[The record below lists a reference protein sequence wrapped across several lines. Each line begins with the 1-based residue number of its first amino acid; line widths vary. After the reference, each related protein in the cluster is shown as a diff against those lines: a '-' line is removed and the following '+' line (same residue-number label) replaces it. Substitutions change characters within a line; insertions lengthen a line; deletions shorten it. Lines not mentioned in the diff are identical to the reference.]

1 MLDWKAFD
9 PALVTVMAA
18 EAGISGEDR
27 AQVVIYIGQELRGLD
42 EGNVIRYRLRPAS
55 LPMAFI

>member
-1 MLDWKAFD
+1 
-9 PALVTVMAA
+9 MAA

-42 EGNVIRYRLRPAS
+42 EGNVIRYRLRPAD
-55 LPMAFI
+55 LEAIGRK